1 MKILNNTLYFNK
13 ITLSSLAILA
23 LSGCAR
29 NINPNVYSE
38 KHVGEAS
45 MTYQGV
51 IVSARAVEITGGE
64 KLEENAAGI
73 GLGAIAGGVL
83 GNQIGQGGGNVAATA
98 GGAILGGVAGAF
110 AQQALTAQ
118 NAMEYIVQL
127 TNGSM
132 MTVVQGPEVQLSP
145 GQRVLVMVSHDGR
158 SRVVPDQ
165 SPVQSVQPL
174 APAPMVI
181 KRR

>member
-1 MKILNNTLYFNK
+1 MKILNYTLLNK
-13 ITLSSLAILA
+13 IVFSSLAALA

-51 IVSARAVEITGGE
+51 IASARPVEIAGSE
-64 KLEENAAGI
+64 KLEENTAGM
-73 GLGAIAGGVL
+73 GMGALAGGVA
-83 GNQIGQGGGNVAATA
+83 GYQIGKGGGNVAATA
-98 GGAILGGVAGAF
+98 GGALLGGLAGAF
-110 AQQALTAQ
+110 AQKALTEQ
-118 NAMEYIVQL
+118 SAMEYVVQL

-132 MTVVQGPEVQLSP
+132 MTVVQGPENQLSP
-145 GQRVLVMVSHDGR
+145 GQRVLVMVSNDGR
-158 SRVVPDQ
+158 SRVVPDH

-174 APAPMVI
+174 APAAVVV

>member
-1 MKILNNTLYFNK
+1 MKILNASLFTK
-13 ITLSSLAILA
+13 IAFSSLAVLA

-51 IVSARAVEITGGE
+51 ITSARPVEIAGGE
-64 KLEENAAGI
+64 KLEENTAGI
-73 GLGAIAGGVL
+73 GIGALAGGVA
-83 GNQIGQGGGNVAATA
+83 GNQIGKGGGNLAATA

-110 AQQALTAQ
+110 AQKALTEQ
-118 NAMEYIVQL
+118 SAMEYVVQL
-127 TNGSM
+127 NNGSM
-132 MTVVQGPEVQLSP
+132 MTVVQGPENQLSA
-145 GQRVLVMVSHDGR
+145 GQRVLVMVSNDGR
-158 SRVVPDQ
+158 SRVVADH
-165 SPVQSVQPL
+165 SPVQNIQPL
-174 APAPMVI
+174 APAAVVV